1 MRTAATTPMPSSF
14 DKNEIGLMTASE
26 FLKFKNKDDK
36 SHSSDSYDLSLKKLN
51 YELEDFKSKS
61 YDIGWNRYD
70 FKIYASE
77 VSDKSLVYLG
87 NELVAVLHKGTMYYN
102 PISMSP
108 DGLFDRLGVSQYKQV
123 KYISEYKS
131 LVFTT
136 GGSNKKRYPVLLQN
150 IKIKGEPYQVRAES
164 TPKQDAKVNL
174 AVMNRDGE
182 VVAVAQN
189 EWGATLIVTARE
201 YRGLGLGQI
210 IGKYWYELN
219 PNSTSGGFTQ
229 AGKKNAL
236 KLWESRVKE
245 FSENGWYSE
254 LVKSKKLSVE
264 RLKQIL
270 SGTSGIKTNLDLGTI
285 DPEPI
290 DKKILVYSDDVTFLI
305 YDSRFAEDQ
314 DEKYV
319 HAYGFLR
326 ENDHGLFYYTFD
338 YDPQY
343 RELATKV
350 ALQMVKDQGQWLST
364 SMSRGSDLIELD
376 DFDDLLLKQ
385 GQQVMLKSNLL
396 PLKQLSSQERKFRKP
411 IDQYGEVI
419 TSLLETAE
427 SKW

>member
-1 MRTAATTPMPSSF
+1 MPSSF

-26 FLKFKNKDDK
+26 FLKFRNKDGN
-36 SHSSDSYDLSLKKLN
+36 SHVFDTNAYTLKRLKQDYA
-51 YELEDFKSKS
+51 YEGKS
-61 YDIGWNRYD
+61 YYIGRERYD

-77 VSDKSLVYLG
+77 VSGKSLVYRDK
-87 NELVAVLHKGTMYYN
+87 ELVAVLHKGTMYYN
-102 PISMSP
+102 PLSISP
-108 DGLFDRLGVSQYKQV
+108 DKFDLFGVSQYKQV
-123 KYISEYKS
+123 KYVSEYKS
-131 LVFTT
+131 LLVTKGDFYQ
-136 GGSNKKRYPVLLQN
+136 KKYPVLLQN

-164 TPKQDAKVNL
+164 TPKQNSMTSL
-174 AVMNRDGE
+174 AVINRDNERVAMAVNEGGG
-182 VVAVAQN
+182 VTLIAVAQ
-189 EWGATLIVTARE
+189 E

-254 LVKSKKLSVE
+254 LVKSKKLSIE

-285 DPEPI
+285 DPKPIEKPIENI

-338 YDPQY
+338 YDPSYQ
-343 RELATKV
+343 ELATKV

-396 PLKQLSSQERKFRKP
+396 PLKQLSLQERKFRKP
-411 IDQYGEVI
+411 IDQYEEVI